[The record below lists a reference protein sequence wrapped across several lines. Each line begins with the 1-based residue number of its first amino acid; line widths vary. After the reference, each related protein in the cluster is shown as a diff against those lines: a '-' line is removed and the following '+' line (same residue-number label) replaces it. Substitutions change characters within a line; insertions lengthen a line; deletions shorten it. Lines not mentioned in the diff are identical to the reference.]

1 MKNVT
6 NEQICDG
13 QSVDLAAAIA
23 QTRLALGLLSGK
35 WCLEILFILVS
46 GARRFGELKRAIPDI
61 TQHMLTA
68 RLRELEG
75 NGLVT
80 RTVFAEVPPRVEY
93 ELTPAAMALRPV
105 FEELL
110 RWAQTHQSQLSA
122 AAIQA

>member
-1 MKNVT
+1 MEKVT
-6 NEQICDG
+6 KEQVCDG
-13 QSVDLAAAIA
+13 QNVDLATAVA

-35 WCLEILFILVS
+35 WCLEILFILVG

-93 ELTPAAMALRPV
+93 ELTPAAMAIRPV
-105 FEELL
+105 FEALL
-110 RWAQTHQSQLSA
+110 KWAQTHQSQLRA
-122 AAIQA
+122 AA

>member
-1 MKNVT
+1 MTK
-6 NEQICDG
+6 EQVCDG
-13 QSVDLAAAIA
+13 QNVDLATAVA

-35 WCLEILFILVS
+35 WCLEILFILVG

-93 ELTPAAMALRPV
+93 ELTPAAMAIRPV
-105 FEELL
+105 FEALL
-110 RWAQTHQSQLSA
+110 KWAQTHQSQLRA
-122 AAIQA
+122 AA